1 MKLPEF
7 TTQAERIAYLIKNK
21 KELIEM
27 KKAAIKFTDQFGA
40 VASEQLA
47 NKALNTSHVD
57 DLSTG
62 IIKRTIIGNTYNWMD
77 SHSDVHLD
85 GLFSKSI
92 SERQDKIFHLHDH
105 EQKITAKVGKPT
117 KIYEK
122 QVSWQDMGVNMPGNT
137 MALMMDSNISKD
149 MNAQVFGQYLSKE
162 INQHSVG
169 MIYVKIDLGVNDSMQ
184 KQEYATWQKHINQ
197 IANKER
203 AMEQGYFWAVSEAK
217 LIEIS
222 AVLAGSNELTPT
234 IANETKE
241 LPDKKS
247 TGIDYG
253 KLGELMNSESKD
265 EKSIVTSELVNKVS
279 ALRF

>member
-92 SERQDKIFHLHDH
+92 SDRKEKIFHLHDH
-105 EQKITAKVGKPT
+105 EYKITSKVGTPT
-117 KIYEK
+117 NIYEK
-122 QVSWQDMGVNMPGNT
+122 QVPWSDLGIDFTGKT
-137 MALMMDSNISKD
+137 TSLMMDSNISKD
-149 MNAQVFGQYLSKE
+149 MNPLIFGQYLSKE

-169 MIYVKIDLGVNDSMQ
+169 MVYVKIDLAVNDAEQ
-184 KQEYATWQKHINQ
+184 KQEFATWGKVINR
-197 IANKER
+197 IANKEK
-203 AMEQGYFWAVSEAK
+203 AIKQGYFWAVSEAK

-222 AVLAGSNELTPT
+222 AVLEGSNELTPT
-234 IANETKE
+234 ITNTEKMQE
-241 LPDKKS
+241 VEKKKK
-247 TGIDYG
+247 GIDYSY
-253 KLGELMNSESKD
+253 LLSK
-265 EKSIVTSELVNKVS
+265 I
-279 ALRF
+279 